1 MDVSQKLTINPSPV
15 LKLYMGKCERY
26 LVTSQELRFLS
37 KLYRDLA
44 SRSGGTSVDKTTF
57 LQFFP
62 LPVSSIQG
70 LWGERLFE
78 KFDVKLL
85 GSIDFE
91 EFIQGMALCCRG
103 SEEERLRFLFTLYDL
118 KGDGLLDKAELVSMV
133 RVTQMYNTYKHTMR
147 GSPSSEASD
156 GAEESKEV
164 VSVMSIR
171 DTRELSPRASL
182 LMTPDL
188 NKRLE
193 RKSSAALL
201 KRDDFGTKEKVDIY
215 VDKVMMDLQAETA
228 LDFGQFVKFVHQN
241 PRIMEVFA
249 ATFRE
254 EVWSTARLT
263 EELSDYQRTYK
274 RKKRAGCFSCFSVQE
289 FTSVRITTPR
299 TTTAVVPNL
308 LEKTGWLTLR
318 VKDGSEPAQ
327 KMFVALKNTMLL
339 SYSNSAS
346 AMPSSVIFLEGC
358 FIESI
363 EEVGA
368 SLGFGLEVT
377 HQFGGFKE
385 VTMWCSS
392 EEERNDWLQ
401 KLVQAA
407 KTRKVEEYYEFKEK
421 IGTGK
426 FSDVY
431 TAVEMSTNLQW
442 AIKVV
447 EKKRL
452 NEQEREMMRSEVAI
466 MRLLNHNNVVQMKEV
481 FEDKQKMYLIT
492 ELVEGGE
499 LFDRIR
505 HKKVFSEYTSFF
517 ITRQLL
523 DAVKYLH
530 DVGIVHRDIKPE
542 NILLTD
548 DSEIP
553 TIKLADFG
561 LSKLVGPNDRL
572 RTACGTLAYVAPE
585 VLMQRPY
592 SKPVDI
598 WSIGIVTYLMLRGRL
613 PFDSKDRHILIQ
625 KTIEADLDL
634 SGPYWDK
641 FTPYVLDF
649 LKKTIEKDIE
659 VRMTVDQALTH
670 AWIRNGDILIPR
682 KINKRTMEEEL
693 LRKTLTS
700 TKMQSSIYSENPKA
714 MTLEPPN
721 ADAPGP
727 RVIYTTP
734 DIYEDMEVSRRP
746 AEQSLAIQ
754 LA

>member
-1 MDVSQKLTINPSPV
+1 M
-15 LKLYMGKCERY
+15 
-26 LVTSQELRFLS
+26 
-37 KLYRDLA
+37 
-44 SRSGGTSVDKTTF
+44 DKTTF

-62 LPVSSIQG
+62 LPVRLTQG

-78 KFDVKLL
+78 KFDTKLL

-103 SEEERLRFLFTLYDL
+103 SEEERLHFLFTLYDL
-118 KGDGLLDKAELVSMV
+118 KSDGLLDKTELVSMV
-133 RVTQMYNTYKHTMR
+133 TLRQMYNTYKHTMR

-164 VSVMSIR
+164 ISVR
-171 DTRELSPRASL
+171 ETRELSPRGSL

-188 NKRLE
+188 TKRLE

-201 KRDDFGTKEKVDIY
+201 KRDDFGTKEKVDAY
-215 VDKVMMDLQAETA
+215 VDKIMMDLHAEAA
-228 LDFGQFVKFVHQN
+228 LDFNQFMTFVQQN
-241 PRIMEVFA
+241 PRIMEVFV

-254 EVWSTARLT
+254 DMWSTTKLT
-263 EELSDYQRTYK
+263 EDFSSEYQRSYKHK
-274 RKKRAGCFSCFSVQE
+274 RKNHCFSCFTPPE
-289 FTSVRITTPR
+289 ITSVRITSPR
-299 TTTAVVPNL
+299 TSSIVPNS
-308 LEKTGWLTLR
+308 LEKTGWMTLR
-318 VKDGSEPAQ
+318 VKDGSEPAM
-327 KMFVALKNTMLL
+327 KMYVVLKNNMLL
-339 SYSNSAS
+339 SYTNSAS
-346 AMPSSVIFLEGC
+346 AMPNSVIFLEGC
-358 FIESI
+358 FIEAITESSGNI
-363 EEVGA
+363 
-368 SLGFGLEVT
+368 GFGLEIT

-385 VTMWCSS
+385 VSMWCGN
-392 EEERNDWLQ
+392 EQERNDWVG
-401 KLVQAA
+401 KLVQVA

-431 TAVEMSTNLQW
+431 TAVELNTNLQW
-442 AIKVV
+442 AVKVV

-452 NEQEREMMRSEVAI
+452 NEQEKEMMRSEVAI

-481 FEDKQKMYLIT
+481 FEDKQKMYLVT

-561 LSKLVGPNDRL
+561 LSKLVGPNDKL

-592 SKPVDI
+592 SKPVDV

-641 FTPYVLDF
+641 FTPYALDF
-649 LKKTIEKDIE
+649 LRKTIEKDTE
-659 VRMTVDQALTH
+659 RRLTVEQGLNHT
-670 AWIRNGDILIPR
+670 WIRNGDILIPR

-700 TKMQSSIYSENPKA
+700 SKMQSSIYTENPKA
-714 MTLEPPN
+714 MTLEPPTG
-721 ADAPGP
+721 DAPGP
-727 RVIYTTP
+727 RAIYTTP
-734 DIYEDMEVSRRP
+734 EIYEDMEVSRRP

>member
-1 MDVSQKLTINPSPV
+1 
-15 LKLYMGKCERY
+15 
-26 LVTSQELRFLS
+26 
-37 KLYRDLA
+37 
-44 SRSGGTSVDKTTF
+44 
-57 LQFFP
+57 
-62 LPVSSIQG
+62 
-70 LWGERLFE
+70 
-78 KFDVKLL
+78 
-85 GSIDFE
+85 
-91 EFIQGMALCCRG
+91 MALCCRG

-133 RVTQMYNTYKHTMR
+133 RTRQMYNTYKHTMR
-147 GSPSSEASD
+147 GSPSSEASE

-164 VSVMSIR
+164 MSVR
-171 DTRELSPRASL
+171 DTRELSPRGSM

-201 KRDDFGTKEKVDIY
+201 KRDDFGTKEKVNIF
-215 VDKVMMDLQAETA
+215 VDKVMSDLQAETA
-228 LDFGQFVKFVHQN
+228 LDFDKFVKFVQQN
-241 PRIMEVFA
+241 PRIMEVFV

-254 EVWSTARLT
+254 EVWSASRLT

-274 RKKRAGCFSCFSVQE
+274 RKKRAGCFSCFSVHE

-299 TTTAVVPNL
+299 TSTVVPNL
-308 LEKTGWLTLR
+308 QEKTGWLTLR
-318 VKDGSEPAQ
+318 VKDGSEPPM
-327 KMFVALKNTMLL
+327 KMFVALKNNMLL
-339 SYSNSAS
+339 SYPNSSS
-346 AMPSSVIFLEGC
+346 AMPTSVIFLEGC
-358 FIESI
+358 FIETI
-363 EEVGA
+363 EEVGG
-368 SLGFGLEVT
+368 SLGFGLEIT

-385 VTMWCSS
+385 VSMWYAS

-401 KLVQAA
+401 KLVQGA

-431 TAVEMSTNLQW
+431 SALEMSTNLEW

-481 FEDKQKMYLIT
+481 FEDKLKMYLIT

-505 HKKVFSEYTSFF
+505 HKKVFSEYTSFY
-517 ITRQLL
+517 IIRQLL

-598 WSIGIVTYLMLRGRL
+598 WSIGIVAYLMMRGRL

-641 FTPYVLDF
+641 FTPYALDF
-649 LKKTIEKDIE
+649 LKKTIEKNTE
-659 VRMTVDQALTH
+659 VRMTVDQALNH